1 VSWRGNHL
9 SGSRRKG
16 VFANAGFT
24 GGRKHRKKERL
35 SIELGG
41 PCASRRNRGVVG
53 LSSPCALESWR
64 ASSAPSF
71 KKTAPPPT
79 RCALPTIPCLATYAA
94 PTRPDTKWGTKWGTK
109 RGTKRGH
116 PEYPQRDVNASSF
129 GCPSLQLGCS
139 ISAAWEARM
148 QPSSRPFLRRAFRRR
163 LRAAG

>member
-1 VSWRGNHL
+1 MSELAWKPSFREQAKGGVCEGRFHRGKKAPEEGEAQHCVGGAL
-9 SGSRRKG
+9 CQPTQSR
-16 VFANAGFT
+16 
-24 GGRKHRKKERL
+24 GGRFFKPARFGIL
-35 SIELGG
+35 
-41 PCASRRNRGVVG
+41 ASFY
-53 LSSPCALESWR
+53 CAL
-64 ASSAPSF
+64 F

-94 PTRPDTKWGTKWGTK
+94 PTRPDTK
-109 RGTKRGH
+109 RGTERGH

-139 ISAAWEARM
+139 ISGAWEARM

>member
-1 VSWRGNHL
+1 MSWRGNHL

-16 VFANAGFT
+16 VFAKAGFT

-35 SIELGG
+35 STALGG

-53 LSSPCALESWR
+53 FSSPRALESWR
-64 ASSAPSF
+64 ASIAPSF

-94 PTRPDTKWGTKWGTK
+94 PTRPDTK
-109 RGTKRGH
+109 RGTERGH

-139 ISAAWEARM
+139 ISGAWEARM

-163 LRAAG
+163 LRAAR